1 MKKTNANANNDVKCV
16 NCAHLMFSDCYGEC
30 SKGYKGIVS
39 PNDSC
44 GRGEPKTP
52 KEPSGMTITRD
63 GQKIT
68 LSPEE
73 LRKAHELYEKQCDLE
88 DIRNALE
95 ERGFPVSCAEELLV
109 PLQKALSERDD
120 WVLALDGVIEE
131 WAKGKSKRVHI
142 SNIEW
147 DTESTG
153 DAESTGG
160 LPSELTVV
168 LPLGMEEEDYL
179 SDIFGFCVKGFS
191 VDILPATDDPIH
203 IRNLSADICSVFEDL
218 LDRFDIT
225 LPDKDREGDEDEARI
240 YGDTYSDMED
250 EVTGML
256 EDFLKEHVPS
266 LPIDATE
273 Y

>member
-1 MKKTNANANNDVKCV
+1 MKNTNNTNDVKCV

-44 GRGEPKTP
+44 GRGEPKP
-52 KEPSGMTITRD
+52 SKEPSGMTVIRD
-63 GQKIT
+63 GQKIV

-73 LRKAHELYEKQCDLE
+73 LREAHELYEKECRLE
-88 DIRNALE
+88 DIRNVLE
-95 ERGFPVSCAEELLV
+95 RRGLPVSGAEELLV
-109 PLQKALSERDD
+109 PLQKALSESDD
-120 WVLALDGVIEE
+120 WVYALDGIIEG
-131 WAKGKSKRVHI
+131 WAKSKSKRVHI

-147 DTESTG
+147 DTENT
-153 DAESTGG
+153 EG
-160 LPSELTVV
+160 LPSELTAT
-168 LPLGMEEEDYL
+168 LPLGMEEANYL
-179 SDIFGFCVKGFS
+179 SDIFGFCVNGFS
-191 VDILPATDDPIH
+191 VDVLPATDSPIH
-203 IRNLSADICSVFEDL
+203 IRNLSADICGVFEDL

-240 YGDTYSDMED
+240 YGDTYSEMED

-256 EDFLKEHVPS
+256 EDFLKKHVPS
-266 LPIDATE
+266 LPIDAAE

>member
-1 MKKTNANANNDVKCV
+1 MKERKTNTNDVKCGD
-16 NCAHLMFSDCYGEC
+16 CAHLMFSDCYGEC

-73 LRKAHELYEKQCDLE
+73 LRAAHELYEKECHLE

-95 ERGFPVSCAEELLV
+95 ERGFPVSCAEELLTL
-109 PLQKALSERDD
+109 LQKALSESDD
-120 WVLALDGVIEE
+120 WVFALDGVIEE
-131 WAKGKSKRVHI
+131 WAKSKSKRVYI

-147 DTESTG
+147 D
-153 DAESTGG
+153 AESTEG

-168 LPLGMEEEDYL
+168 LPLDMEEEDYL
-179 SDIFGFCVKGFS
+179 SDVFGFCVKGFS